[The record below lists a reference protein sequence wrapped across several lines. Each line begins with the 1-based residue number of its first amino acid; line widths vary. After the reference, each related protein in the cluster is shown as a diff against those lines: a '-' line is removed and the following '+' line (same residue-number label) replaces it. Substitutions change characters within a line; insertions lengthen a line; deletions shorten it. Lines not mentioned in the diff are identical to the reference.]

1 MVNGRYL
8 VLNRHGKSII
18 ETFFTEAVALIRD
31 FRCVPGH
38 IFFTK
43 LTIQNTVP
51 VLRFLEKSYKIIE
64 NIRITISKDH
74 NN

>member
-1 MVNGRYL
+1 MVNERYM
-8 VLNRHGKSII
+8 VLNRHEKSII
-18 ETFFTEAVALIRD
+18 ETFFTKAVALILD

-38 IFFTK
+38 IFSP
-43 LTIQNTVP
+43 QNTVRG
-51 VLRFLEKSYKIIE
+51 LRLEKSFKVIE

>member
-1 MVNGRYL
+1 MVNERYL
-8 VLNRHGKSII
+8 VLNRHGTSIL
-18 ETFFTEAVALIRD
+18 ETFFTGAVALILD

-38 IFFTK
+38 IFFS
-43 LTIQNTVP
+43 QNTVP
-51 VLRFLEKSYKIIE
+51 VLRLEKSYKIIE